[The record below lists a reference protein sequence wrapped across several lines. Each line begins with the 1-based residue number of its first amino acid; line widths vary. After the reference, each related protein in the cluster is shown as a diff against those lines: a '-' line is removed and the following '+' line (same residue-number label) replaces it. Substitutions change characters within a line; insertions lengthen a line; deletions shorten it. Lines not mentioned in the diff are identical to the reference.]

1 MSRRIQILTKNLNLD
16 LTMDSTLVFIG
27 ANKDAKREILNTFLQ
42 MASKYV
48 DENQG
53 NLVSQTGKILFDG
66 TEVSNRNT
74 DIIYLDEYYSLYKEL
89 ILKKS
94 YFLFE
99 EVLEI
104 GSQIPIITQIEEIND
119 QMSKFELLMN
129 QSLHEKYPE
138 LSLDLP
144 YFSHDA
150 LIKKFAA
157 LKLDRELITSR
168 KMIETFIKL
177 VSRTISQS
185 GNRVWIILDGI
196 DRHLSQDDFKYL
208 YDSLVDISRDT
219 QRLNVILFNVDYA
232 LWRLNIALEDFIVV
246 YKEIQQLYPI
256 NEMYQSIEKHY
267 PDSFIID
274 EENLQQRILT
284 VIPYIGYSEVVSLSN
299 KNMVILK
306 VLKKLLG
313 DETKIETSFESL
325 SSLEKLFLE
334 D

>member
-89 ILKKS
+89 IFKKS

-104 GSQIPIITQIEEIND
+104 GNQIPIITQIEEIND

-129 QSLHEKYPE
+129 QSLHENYPE

-256 NEMYQSIEKHY
+256 NEMYQSIERHY

-284 VIPYIGYSEVVSLSN
+284 VIPYIGYSEAVSLSN

-313 DETKIETSFESL
+313 DETKNETSFESL

>member
-256 NEMYQSIEKHY
+256 NEMYQSIERHY

-284 VIPYIGYSEVVSLSN
+284 VIPYIGYSEAVSLSN

-313 DETKIETSFESL
+313 DETKNETSFESL

>member
-53 NLVSQTGKILFDG
+53 NLVSQAGKILFDG

-89 ILKKS
+89 IFKKS

-256 NEMYQSIEKHY
+256 NEMYQSIERHY

-284 VIPYIGYSEVVSLSN
+284 VIPYIGYSEAVSLSN

-313 DETKIETSFESL
+313 DETKNETSFESL

>member
-119 QMSKFELLMN
+119 QMSKFEILMN
-129 QSLHEKYPE
+129 QLLHENYPE

-219 QRLNVILFNVDYA
+219 QRLNIILFNVDYA

-256 NEMYQSIEKHY
+256 NEMYQSIERHY

-284 VIPYIGYSEVVSLSN
+284 VIPYIGYSEAVSLSN

-325 SSLEKLFLE
+325 SNLEKSFLE

>member
-89 ILKKS
+89 ALKKS

-119 QMSKFELLMN
+119 QMSKFELLLN
-129 QSLHEKYPE
+129 KSLHENYPE

-150 LIKKFAA
+150 LIKKFAT

-196 DRHLSQDDFKYL
+196 DRHLSQGDFKYL

-219 QRLNVILFNVDYA
+219 QRLNIILFNVDYA

-256 NEMYQSIEKHY
+256 NEMYQSIERHY
-267 PDSFIID
+267 PDSFLID
-274 EENLQQRILT
+274 EKNLQQRILT
-284 VIPYIGYSEVVSLSN
+284 VIPYIGYSEAVSLSN

-313 DETKIETSFESL
+313 DETKNETSFESL

>member
-1 MSRRIQILTKNLNLD
+1 
-16 LTMDSTLVFIG
+16 MDSTLVFIG
-27 ANKDAKREILNTFLQ
+27 ANKEAKREILNTFLQ

-219 QRLNVILFNVDYA
+219 QRLNIILFNVDYA

-256 NEMYQSIEKHY
+256 NEMYQSIERHY

-274 EENLQQRILT
+274 EENLQQRI
-284 VIPYIGYSEVVSLSN
+284 
-299 KNMVILK
+299 
-306 VLKKLLG
+306 
-313 DETKIETSFESL
+313 
-325 SSLEKLFLE
+325 
-334 D
+334 